1 MCTRRRPFIPAL
13 DAGKHSCNRAAPHSA
28 LSYTMTVNHE
38 QFIVMRKEARSAR
51 TSQLTNGPRLS
62 SDVEVVSLRD
72 LKEMR

>member
-1 MCTRRRPFIPAL
+1 
-13 DAGKHSCNRAAPHSA
+13 
-28 LSYTMTVNHE
+28 MTVNHE